1 MDTSGAAP
9 KLIKGAESSLLWD
22 QPIDPSKIGQ
32 PQFKFALPD
41 ERLIHACCLEFCA
54 GDDIRDIISTKASE
68 RMIPVHIKFLKP
80 DELKTEIEANKGDDD
95 VDAEDD
101 NVDIETK
108 SVSASP
114 ALGSSPAPTVDMND
128 DESKKSS
135 SSKKKTK
142 KQIEKERKLKRAEA
156 KRLKDDEKKSRTL
169 AAWAAARSAGTGAGA
184 GAGILFSSHH
194 ITVDATTNSAL
205 ASAFSKTLPNNDGDE
220 TMGETQQQ
228 SQSQSKQP
236 SGSQEYE

>member
-1 MDTSGAAP
+1 MR
-9 KLIKGAESSLLWD
+9 LLSSLKALN
-22 QPIDPSKIGQ
+22 PRYCGINPSILRKSVQ

-184 GAGILFSSHH
+184 GAGILFSSASYHCGRH
-194 ITVDATTNSAL
+194 SQIRAL